1 MKLQPVIYM
10 RRADNYKIVGT
21 YFSVEK
27 AAEDTLIPIDEIYTS
42 LAEGAAINGH
52 VWNRQYVPIAK
63 TKSPEYQQSNKKA
76 TNKKA
81 VLQLDL
87 KGNVISVFDSVAQAT
102 KATNITNIDKAARG
116 LIQTAGGFIWEYK

>member
-21 YFSVEK
+21 YFSIEK
-27 AAEDTLIPIDEIYTS
+27 AAEDTLISIDEIYTS
-42 LAEGAAINGH
+42 LAEGVAINGH
-52 VWNRQYVPIAK
+52 VWNRQYILITK
-63 TKSPEYQQSNKKA
+63 TKSPEYQQPNKKA

-102 KATNITNIDKAARG
+102 KVTNITNIDKAARG